1 MNLFIFVQFIWVF
14 DPFYCL
20 GVFLHRSGWGGC
32 DITRCHKRISLTKL
46 APFDTANTAQMGLY
60 KYSDRI
66 VQVLTLLT
74 LLRWDC
80 TSTQMG
86 LDKF

>member
-1 MNLFIFVQFIWVF
+1 MNLFIFVVLILVF

-32 DITRCHKRISLTKL
+32 DITRCHKRISLSKL

-60 KYSDRI
+60 KYSDKI

-80 TSTQMG
+80 KSTQMG

>member
-1 MNLFIFVQFIWVF
+1 MNLFIFVVLILVF

-46 APFDTANTAQMGLY
+46 APFDTANTAQMGSY
-60 KYSDRI
+60 KCSDGI
-66 VQVLTLLT
+66 VRV
-74 LLRWDC
+74 LRWDC
-80 TSTQMG
+80 TSFGTVKTAQMG
-86 LDKF
+86 LESQ

>member
-1 MNLFIFVQFIWVF
+1 MNLFIFVVLILVF

-46 APFDTANTAQMGLY
+46 APFDTANTAQMG
-60 KYSDRI
+60 SDSSDTAR
-66 VQVLTLLT
+66 TGK
-74 LLRWDC
+74 
-80 TSTQMG
+80 MG
-86 LDKF
+86 LESQ